1 MPTTAPRN
9 HSTAKLELEDEFLIE
24 RGIFVDLTPE
34 RTPRHRAVRVNAGTV
49 YAACLGLSVISLHET
64 WAAALVYAGDLKP
77 IRIGDELLSGNVVTI
92 EPGMLNDDLCQGRDG
107 TNDAIQLDRHNQFE
121 RPEWMLME
129 WSEILDYYN
138 T

>member
-9 HSTAKLELEDEFLIE
+9 HCTTNLELEDDVSIE
-24 RGIFVDLTPE
+24 RGILIDLTPE
-34 RTPRHRAVRVNAGTV
+34 RTPRHRAVSVNAETV
-49 YAACLGLSVISLHET
+49 YAACLGLSVLSLHQT
-64 WAAALVYAGDLKP
+64 RAAASVDAGNLKP
-77 IRIGDELLSGNVVTI
+77 ISIGGELLSGHVVII

-107 TNDAIQLDRHNQFE
+107 TNNAIQLDRHNQFE